1 MVCSSFQLFNSAHR
15 VEELSASCKVPSHQH
30 AFFPYFARR
39 PDGQATHQ
47 LAKPVCPPPRAVLAR
62 PDRWAEPFE
71 QVSLPD
77 IEKVRV
83 ENTEFAVKCRLL
95 RQQPARKFLLY
106 FVQAQPPDEENWL
119 LDVQLAGYV
128 FRTDLTAQHLTDLGL
143 DAHYRE
149 LLENH
154 AEFFRN
160 ARHRERLAALLT
172 PAAETEVSLR
182 VS

>member
-1 MVCSSFQLFNSAHR
+1 MPPA
-15 VEELSASCKVPSHQH
+15 AP
-30 AFFPYFARR
+30 
-39 PDGQATHQ
+39 AT
-47 LAKPVCPPPRAVLAR
+47 RA
-62 PDRWAEPFE
+62 E
-71 QVSLPD
+71 
-77 IEKVRV
+77 I
-83 ENTEFAVKCRLL
+83 
-95 RQQPARKFLLY
+95 PAY